1 MNNKWISYLRDELIN
16 ESDLVLELLKID
28 KEVQGDSCSYNGLI
42 VFLEKSLYNI
52 DFYNRKFCNTD
63 KFLVEGNTYELVL
76 LLSDLIN
83 INSSVT
89 ICKNNLAINKWILK
103 KYEEFCLNNNY
114 CIASVVLSDYF
125 TYSNC
130 DLYILGSE
138 SFYNELCEDFNNN
151 VNIIKL

>member
-63 KFLVEGNTYELVL
+63 KFLV
-76 LLSDLIN
+76 
-83 INSSVT
+83 
-89 ICKNNLAINKWILK
+89 
-103 KYEEFCLNNNY
+103 
-114 CIASVVLSDYF
+114 
-125 TYSNC
+125 
-130 DLYILGSE
+130 
-138 SFYNELCEDFNNN
+138 
-151 VNIIKL
+151 